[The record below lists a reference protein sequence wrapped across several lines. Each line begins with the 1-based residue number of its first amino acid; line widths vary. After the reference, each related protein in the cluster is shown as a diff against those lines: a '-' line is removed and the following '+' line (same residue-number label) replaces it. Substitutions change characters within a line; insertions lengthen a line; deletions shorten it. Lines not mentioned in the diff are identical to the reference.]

1 MRIAL
6 LAASAVALT
15 LAACGD
21 SATESGKMTESQ
33 VADEIAESRTLTP
46 GQYQASF
53 QITRFD
59 MPGVPAA
66 AQQQMRDMMTSA
78 AQVQQSYCLTEE
90 QAQRGSRDMFRELSR
105 GNGDCSFTRFDV
117 DGEDVRGEMTC
128 TAEGGGQA
136 TMVMTGTM
144 GDNSSEMTMVTDIT
158 DASLPQGRAQM
169 EMKVDTRRTG
179 DCTAQSRAA
188 AEAQTKATGE

>member
-90 QAQRGSRDMFRELSR
+90 QASHHQGHRE
-105 GNGDCSFTRFDV
+105 G
-117 DGEDVRGEMTC
+117 
-128 TAEGGGQA
+128 AEGQPNGTPVSFCGQ
-136 TMVMTGTM
+136 
-144 GDNSSEMTMVTDIT
+144 
-158 DASLPQGRAQM
+158 
-169 EMKVDTRRTG
+169 
-179 DCTAQSRAA
+179 
-188 AEAQTKATGE
+188 